1 MTTYLIDGEAQEARQ
16 VIGQPLKT
24 FEVATW
30 IAIHGNPWLIGNANN
45 PEELRAPGDPDTIP
59 TRGTWIR
66 PEDGAIM
73 IRSGSEDLPVVYG
86 DWVVRSP
93 YNNFYVVP
101 RDQFNYEATEEPSN
115 GPE

>member
-1 MTTYLIDGEAQEARQ
+1 MTTYLIEGEAREARQ

-30 IAIHGNPWLIGNANN
+30 IAIHGNPWLIGNALN
-45 PEELRAPGDPDTIP
+45 PEELRAPGDPDTVP

-73 IRSGSEDLPVVYG
+73 IRQGVEDLEVVYS
-86 DWVVRSP
+86 DWVVRKP
-93 YNNFYVVP
+93 DNTFYVVP
-101 RDQFNYEATEEPSN
+101 QHLFDYPAVEEPSN